1 MMSPSLISHSYS
13 RSGSQEPGMRQLQVI
28 VKLLRRSVIGIFS

>member
-1 MMSPSLISHSYS
+1 MSPSLISHSYS
-13 RSGSQEPGMRQLQVI
+13 RFSSQEPGMRQLQGI